1 MYCICLCLRVFII
14 YVYQFT
20 FFIFSVRKMMSN
32 DIDMKIEKPA
42 NLPWYPPF
50 CKAFNGQVEKYDQM
64 ESLGRWQMIGVK
76 HPEKSIEEAY
86 TVYSPENNLH
96 EWGARVSHAKEK
108 VCWSQRHVMFSQRN

>member
-1 MYCICLCLRVFII
+1 MSTCSNCV
-14 YVYQFT
+14 
-20 FFIFSVRKMMSN
+20 FSVRKMMSN

-42 NLPWYPPF
+42 DLPWYPPF
-50 CKAFNGQVEKYDQM
+50 CKAFNGQIEKYDQM
-64 ESLGRWQMIGVK
+64 ESLGHWQMIGVK

-108 VCWSQRHVMFSQRN
+108 VCWFQRHVMFKYIQNEMQ